1 MKIIIS
7 IKIIIMMTII
17 IEMKNEGKEEGRNK
31 VGRTKCK
38 KAGGRGERMEEE
50 RIEARRGERREE

>member
-31 VGRTKCK
+31 VGRTK
-38 KAGGRGERMEEE
+38 
-50 RIEARRGERREE
+50 